1 MKKVYNLT
9 ETGKAEILSNTCP
22 IYRLPCSYT
31 GLDAEIDN
39 CDPPADVIRVDA
51 DAPQADGYTRYLL
64 LSGEI
69 VDINI
74 DQFDFADWFQLSEL
88 DQYEA

>member
-1 MKKVYNLT
+1 MKNMTDTQQKVM
-9 ETGKAEILSNTCP
+9 ETP
-22 IYRLPCSYT
+22 IYRLPCTFT
-31 GLDAEIDN
+31 GLDAELDN

-51 DAPQADGYTRYLL
+51 GDPQAYGYTRYLL
-64 LSGEI
+64 ISGEI

-88 DQYEA
+88 EQYEA